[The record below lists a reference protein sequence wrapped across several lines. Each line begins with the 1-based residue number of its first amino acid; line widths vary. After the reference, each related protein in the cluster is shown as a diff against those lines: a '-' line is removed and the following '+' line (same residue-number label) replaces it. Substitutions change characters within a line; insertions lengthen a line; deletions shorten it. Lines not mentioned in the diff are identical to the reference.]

1 MSISETSDLSI
12 DLAEAARQL
21 AQAAHDAQ
29 VACDSISLG
38 DLDWAHTN
46 AIIARAEADAAENI
60 LRVALSAHEDCAV
73 AAVDGGVA
81 VTTVNDVRCVHGPS
95 GDRGSRCGPSG

>member
-1 MSISETSDLSI
+1 MSISETAHLPVDLG
-12 DLAEAARQL
+12 EAARQL

-46 AIIARAEADAAENI
+46 AIIARAEADAAERV
-60 LRVALSAHEDCAV
+60 LRAALGSGEDFA
-73 AAVDGGVA
+73 
-81 VTTVNDVRCVHGPS
+81 
-95 GDRGSRCGPSG
+95 GDR

>member
-1 MSISETSDLSI
+1 MSISETAHLRVDL
-12 DLAEAARQL
+12 DEAARQL

-46 AIIARAEADAAENI
+46 AIIARAA
-60 LRVALSAHEDCAV
+60 SAPGRRRRARP
-73 AAVDGGVA
+73 A
-81 VTTVNDVRCVHGPS
+81 RRP
-95 GDRGSRCGPSG
+95 R